1 MKRVF
6 IALSVVLMMLFGM
19 FSAHAESTV
28 EVSAFADSALEN
40 RLFEISIVAQ
50 PQGDICAGEITLHY
64 DNSIVEFREVN
75 SDSYY
80 VEAKDSTGE
89 VKIVFGGAYF
99 EKTENGE
106 LLSVKFKAVSEGS
119 FDLGLSCYSFVNED
133 LSPVSVNAYDTQITV
148 NKNSVK
154 SKSVKKIQKTEK
166 IENIAEGTEGN
177 SESSADELFINHD
190 NENKN
195 SVLFIVCIC
204 AAVVVAFLLGMLFSR
219 KSVVAED
226 DDELDDY

>member
-1 MKRVF
+1 MKRVCV
-6 IALSVVLMMLFGM
+6 ASLVVLIVLL
-19 FSAHAESTV
+19 SIVVTHAENTV
-28 EVSAFADSALEN
+28 NVSAFADSALEN

-50 PQGDICAGEITLHY
+50 PQGDICAGEITICY
-64 DNSIVEFREVN
+64 DSDIVEFREVK
-75 SDSYY
+75 SDGYF

-89 VKIVFGGAYF
+89 VKIVFGGAYC

-119 FDLGLSCYSFVNED
+119 FDLGLSCCSFVNED

-154 SKSVKKIQKTEK
+154 SKSVKKTQKTER
-166 IENIAEGTEGN
+166 IENTAEGTEGN